1 MFANDMA
8 AAVFGAGMWR
18 LFGSVIDGNEVL
30 KPREAT
36 DVETSGFEA
45 AEHIAE
51 LSVGYVALL
60 SISETLGIDWSSWN
74 WNVSKM

>member
-1 MFANDMA
+1 
-8 AAVFGAGMWR
+8 
-18 LFGSVIDGNEVL
+18 L

-51 LSVGYVALL
+51 LSVGYVTLL
-60 SISETLGIDWSSWN
+60 SISETLGID
-74 WNVSKM
+74 